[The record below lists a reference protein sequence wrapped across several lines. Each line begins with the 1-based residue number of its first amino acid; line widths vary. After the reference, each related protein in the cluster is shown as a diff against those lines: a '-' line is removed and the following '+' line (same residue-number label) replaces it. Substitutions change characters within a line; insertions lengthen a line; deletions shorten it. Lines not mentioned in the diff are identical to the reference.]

1 MSPIRPVMREPLAE
15 EPASGP
21 GFLLPFGHRHSLPG
35 PSCAR
40 WGIRLSSRSAYR
52 QTSRRTPSGL
62 SRSACDRCG
71 RGGRPLNPGDGGA
84 LPAGQ
89 VRPAG
94 TCRLP
99 AAGPCS
105 PAFCLPPAEV
115 LMTRRHRGFTCVHP
129 SGLPQPVVSRM
140 EREPLGL
147 SPGFAPCGY
156 PQRTP
161 GRGRSLRTG
170 PGTTSPTSVDPLRRV
185 PLITCDLV
193 SHDLVDPRGVG
204 RREVEL
210 DAGMGQQPL
219 CTAGALWVAQVVADH
234 VDVQAGL
241 GRPVDLVQEVPEVD
255 GPVLA
260 RTAGRSPCRS
270 AVFSAAN
277 RSMVP
282 CRT

>member
-1 MSPIRPVMREPLAE
+1 MASLLRLFAGSPGPRQRSFEPGISPIRPVMREPLAG

-21 GFLLPFGHRHSLPG
+21 GFLLPFGYRRSLPG

-40 WGIRLSSRSAYR
+40 WGTGPSSRSACR
-52 QTSRRTPSGL
+52 RTGRRTPSGL
-62 SRSACDRCG
+62 SCPACDRSG

-94 TCRLP
+94 TRRLP

-115 LMTRRHRGFTCVHP
+115 PMTRRHRGFTCVHP
-129 SGLPQPVVSRM
+129 SGLPQPVVPRV

-147 SPGFAPCGY
+147 SPGFAPCSY

-170 PGTTSPTSVDPLRRV
+170 PGTTSPTYADPPSTSTTIHMRPHVALPGSARRRA
-185 PLITCDLV
+185 PGCG
-193 SHDLVDPRGVG
+193 S
-204 RREVEL
+204 
-210 DAGMGQQPL
+210 
-219 CTAGALWVAQVVADH
+219 
-234 VDVQAGL
+234 
-241 GRPVDLVQEVPEVD
+241 
-255 GPVLA
+255 
-260 RTAGRSPCRS
+260 
-270 AVFSAAN
+270 
-277 RSMVP
+277 
-282 CRT
+282 